1 MERGLGGEANQL
13 HTTPQ
18 ALSQDTLC
26 TRLPKRSIDFALSAE
41 LLRHSGQ
48 YLCAAFNMLKVG
60 PLDYSVRALS
70 ARAKN
75 DRRDAGSGQQRRIH
89 PSSLAAFPRLVSE
102 YSSCFAQHSPHDRF
116 IQRYFKWIAHHA
128 RLDRCFEGWIRCR
141 YLLANAGNFRFDF
154 LQCFARDGPSSNPQ
168 RALPGIPRTFLSAL
182 HHQP

>member
-41 LLRHSGQ
+41 LLGHTGQ

-60 PLDYSVRALS
+60 PLVYSVRALS

-75 DRRDAGSGQQRRIH
+75 DRPAPAPGQQRPLLPTRPP
-89 PSSLAAFPRLVSE
+89 PSP
-102 YSSCFAQHSPHDRF
+102 P
-116 IQRYFKWIAHHA
+116 
-128 RLDRCFEGWIRCR
+128 
-141 YLLANAGNFRFDF
+141 
-154 LQCFARDGPSSNPQ
+154 PTP
-168 RALPGIPRTFLSAL
+168 
-182 HHQP
+182 